1 MLKLNIS
8 SHSYHEARQKLERT
22 QIVFRTEVWQ
32 DDAVAKDRDAV
43 AKDRDGVIIQNI
55 RDLDQYIENHNGGF
69 CDAF

>member
-1 MLKLNIS
+1 MLKLNIG

-32 DDAVAKDRDAV
+32 DDAVAKDRD
-43 AKDRDGVIIQNI
+43 GVIIQNI
-55 RDLDQYIENHNGGF
+55 RDLDQYVENHNGGF

>member
-22 QIVFRTEVWQ
+22 QIVFRTEVWLN
-32 DDAVAKDRDAV
+32 DAV

-55 RDLDQYIENHNGGF
+55 RDLDQYIENHNGGV

>member
-32 DDAVAKDRDAV
+32 DDAVAKDRD
-43 AKDRDGVIIQNI
+43 GVIIQNI
-55 RDLDQYIENHNGGF
+55 RDLDQYVENHNGGF

>member
-22 QIVFRTEVWQ
+22 QIVFRTEVWLN
-32 DDAVAKDRDAV
+32 DAV

>member
-32 DDAVAKDRDAV
+32 DDAVAKDRD
-43 AKDRDGVIIQNI
+43 GVIIQNI
-55 RDLDQYIENHNGGF
+55 RDLDQYIENHNGGV

>member
-22 QIVFRTEVWQ
+22 QIVFRNEVWQ
-32 DDAVAKDRDAV
+32 DDAV

-69 CDAF
+69 YDAF

>member
-22 QIVFRTEVWQ
+22 QIVFRNEVWLN
-32 DDAVAKDRDAV
+32 DAV

-55 RDLDQYIENHNGGF
+55 RDLDQYIENHNGGV

>member
-22 QIVFRTEVWQ
+22 QIVFRNEVWQ
-32 DDAVAKDRDAV
+32 DDAV

>member
-43 AKDRDGVIIQNI
+43 IIQNI
-55 RDLDQYIENHNGGF
+55 RDLDQYVENHNGGF